1 MAKKKFLNLDN
12 MNILWDNIDR
22 NFLRRE
28 DIPFTEFDE
37 LNTDSKTIIG
47 AINELCRLLGEGTSP
62 TLPIIDCN
70 VKTITENYQSITKTV
85 TATYSNFITINDPVI
100 TGGSGWLTVT
110 QTGSGET
117 RTYSIKLAENT
128 GAKRTATIKLSCKGK
143 NGSTEHTITVTQNA
157 MSDATITIE
166 NIPTSFTDHKG
177 FSRSGYYVSYS
188 GWNSISKP
196 TSDKSWLTIEQVGT
210 NSDRC
215 EYKIT
220 VTENTGADRT
230 AKLTFS
236 CVGKN
241 GNTITKSHSIKQ
253 PEAGAASISFS
264 PNPVNVA
271 WDVEE
276 ATVQVTYSN
285 HSSVLTPTEAL
296 AWVDA
301 IEEVTHSGNTY
312 TYRVTGITKNPSNT
326 SRTGKLKFGC
336 NDLLGSPVY
345 SEVSLVQDKAP
356 AGTLTVTPT
365 SKTISAD
372 GGSIT
377 FTVSFN
383 NSEYYWV
390 EKDTNATWLT
400 IPTTS
405 DSTSGGSTSKSYT
418 VTVAANTNTTSR
430 STHLIFK
437 CHGHD
442 SQDQNVKVTIT
453 QSAPSTPDTPI
464 TSGTMYWGII
474 PTDMMTAKGIT
485 YPNNFFDNLTEDTIS
500 ECVANG
506 TMFESNYADYID
518 KHTSFGTSGQP
529 MMLTVLLPQNSN
541 MKAYCWNSLQG
552 NHAFY
557 DVTGSNPTGG
567 KYNGEKTITING
579 KVYELYG
586 QLNMIDLNDTT
597 KMYFTVTNKNN

>member
-28 DIPFTEFDE
+28 DIPYTEFEE
-37 LNTDSKTIIG
+37 LETDSNTIIG
-47 AINELCRLLGEGTSP
+47 AINELYRLISGGVNPVYPSISCSTSS
-62 TLPIIDCN
+62 
-70 VKTITENYQSITKTV
+70 ITENYQSITKTV
-85 TATYSNFITINDPVI
+85 TATYKDFVKINDPQV
-100 TGGSGWLTVT
+100 TGGSWLTVT
-110 QTGSGET
+110 QAGSDDS
-117 RTYSIKLAENT
+117 RTYSIKLAENNGATRT
-128 GAKRTATIKLSCKGK
+128 GSIVLSCTGK
-143 NGSTEHTITVTQNA
+143 NGNAQHTISVKQNGIG
-157 MSDATITIE
+157 DATITVE
-166 NIPTSFTDHKG
+166 SSFPTTLSDHKS
-177 FSRSGYYVSYS
+177 FSRSACYVTYS
-188 GWNSISKP
+188 NWASINQP
-196 TSDKSWLTIEQVGT
+196 TSDASWLTIKEVTG
-210 NSDRC
+210 NVDRC
-215 EYKIT
+215 NYQISA
-220 VTENTGADRT
+220 TENTGSQRS

-241 GNTITKSHSIKQ
+241 GKSISKTHIITQ
-253 PEAGAASISFS
+253 PEAGAASISFN

-271 WDVEE
+271 WDAED

-285 HSSVLTPTEAL
+285 HSSVLTPTKAL

-312 TYRVTGITKNPSNT
+312 TYRISGITKNPSNT

-336 NDLLGSPVY
+336 NNLLGSPVY
-345 SEVSLVQDKAP
+345 SEVSLVQAKAP

-372 GGSIT
+372 GGNIT
-377 FTVSFN
+377 FTVSFS

-390 EKDTNATWLT
+390 EKDTSATWLT
-400 IPTTS
+400 IPTTN
-405 DSTSGGSTSKSYT
+405 DSTSGGSTSTSYT

-453 QSAPSTPDTPI
+453 QSAPSTPS

-474 PTDMMTAKGIT
+474 PTDIMTAKGIT

-500 ECVANG
+500 ECIANG
-506 TMFESNYADYID
+506 TMFKSNYVDYVD

-579 KVYELYG
+579 EVYELYG

>member
-28 DIPFTEFDE
+28 DIPYTEFEE
-37 LNTDSKTIIG
+37 LETDSNTIIG
-47 AINELCRLLGEGTSP
+47 AINELYKLISGGVNPVYPSISCGTSS
-62 TLPIIDCN
+62 
-70 VKTITENYQSITKTV
+70 ITENYQSITKTV
-85 TATYSNFITINDPVI
+85 TATYKDFVKINDPQV
-100 TGGSGWLTVT
+100 TGGSWLTVT
-110 QTGSGET
+110 QTGSDDS
-117 RTYSIKLAENT
+117 RTYSIKLAENNGATRT
-128 GAKRTATIKLSCKGK
+128 GSIVLSCTGR
-143 NGSTEHTITVTQNA
+143 NGNAQHTISVKQNGIG
-157 MSDATITIE
+157 DATITVE
-166 NIPTSFTDHKG
+166 SSFPTTLSDHKA
-177 FSRSGYYVSYS
+177 FSRSACYVTYS
-188 GWNSISKP
+188 NWASINQP
-196 TSDKSWLTIEQVGT
+196 TSDTSWLTIKEVTG
-210 NSDRC
+210 NVDRC
-215 EYKIT
+215 NYQISA
-220 VTENTGADRT
+220 TENTGSQRS

-241 GNTITKSHSIKQ
+241 GKTISKTHTITQ
-253 PEAGAASISFS
+253 PEAGAASISFN

-271 WDVEE
+271 WDAED

-285 HSSVLTPTEAL
+285 HSSILTPTEAL
-296 AWVDA
+296 TWVDA

-312 TYRVTGITKNPSNT
+312 TYRISGITKNPSNT

-336 NDLLGSPVY
+336 NNLLGSPVY
-345 SEVSLVQDKAP
+345 SEVSLVQAKAP

-372 GGSIT
+372 GGNIT
-377 FTVSFN
+377 FTVAFS

-418 VTVAANTNTTSR
+418 VTVAANTGTASR
-430 STHLIFK
+430 STHLVFK

-453 QSAPSTPDTPI
+453 QSAPSTPS

-500 ECVANG
+500 ECIANG
-506 TMFESNYADYID
+506 TMFKSNYVDYVD

-579 KVYELYG
+579 EVYELYG